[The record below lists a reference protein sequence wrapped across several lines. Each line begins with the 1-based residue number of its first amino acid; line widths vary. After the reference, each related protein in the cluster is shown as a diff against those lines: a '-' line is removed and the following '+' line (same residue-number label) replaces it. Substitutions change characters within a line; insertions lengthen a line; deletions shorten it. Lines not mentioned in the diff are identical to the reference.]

1 MFEPSDLIHSYTR
14 AQAIED
20 GVLVD
25 VSDVAKEAGFKL
37 PVAITHAAWARY
49 VEVPAGLEMRGQS
62 VEGRLW
68 DVLFMLHLEIQRE
81 SGNTTEIHYQL
92 LVAMPDVGDWQAN
105 EALPDD
111 RSGLTRSTHRLVTL
125 KAVCGPGDDPAPV
138 VTIMLPNED

>member
-37 PVAITHAAWARY
+37 PVAISHAAWARY
-49 VEVPAGLEMRGQS
+49 VEVPAGLDMRGQS
-62 VEGRLW
+62 MDGRLW
-68 DVLFMLHLEIQRE
+68 DVLFMLHVAIQRE
-81 SGNTTEIHYQL
+81 SGNTSEIHYQL
-92 LVAMPDVGDWQAN
+92 LVAMLDVGDWQAN
-105 EALPDD
+105 ETLPDAC
-111 RSGLTRSTHRLVTL
+111 SGLTRSTHRLVTL
-125 KAVCGPGDDPAPV
+125 KALCGPGDDPAPV

>member
-1 MFEPSDLIHSYTR
+1 MLATRDGELIDVSTMAAEMGYRVPVAVTR
-14 AQAIED
+14 AVWV
-20 GVLVD
+20 GV
-25 VSDVAKEAGFKL
+25 
-37 PVAITHAAWARY
+37 
-49 VEVPAGLEMRGQS
+49 VEPDDTPGQS

-68 DVLFMLHLEIQRE
+68 DVLFMLHVAIQRE

-138 VTIMLPNED
+138 VTIMLTSED

>member
-1 MFEPSDLIHSYTR
+1 MFDSSDLIHSYTR

-37 PVAITHAAWARY
+37 PVAITRAAWARY

-68 DVLFMLHLEIQRE
+68 DVLFMLH
-81 SGNTTEIHYQL
+81 
-92 LVAMPDVGDWQAN
+92 
-105 EALPDD
+105 
-111 RSGLTRSTHRLVTL
+111 
-125 KAVCGPGDDPAPV
+125 
-138 VTIMLPNED
+138 VTIKRERATDRRFTTSSTWLSQMPATGSPTKRFRMIARA